1 MTWGWL
7 WRRLVSLGIVL
18 LAVALATYVL
28 LDLMPGSTASAI
40 LGPGATP
47 EAIAIVE
54 HDLQLDRPLPVRF
67 GVWLGRAALGDLGVS
82 YRTGE
87 IVTVSLRERVPVSIE
102 LLVLTQVVAVTL
114 AGAAALLSA
123 RRENG
128 RLDRTLSAISFGAI
142 ALPQFALGIVLLV
155 VFAQKLG
162 WFPVAEFARLT
173 DDVGANLRSMVLPV
187 ATLALPLAG
196 IYYRV
201 LRTDLLQTLRSDHI
215 TFARA
220 MGLSP
225 RRVLI
230 GRALRPSSLTL
241 ISVVGLN
248 TAFLLG
254 GAVIVERLFSVPG
267 LGQQLTA
274 SVATRDVVMVQGTAL
289 VIAAVYV
296 VINLAVDVAL
306 TLIDPRIRLARS
318 AT

>member
-18 LAVALATYVL
+18 FIVALATYVL
-28 LDLMPGSTASAI
+28 LDLSPGSTASAI

-47 EAIAIVE
+47 EAVAIVE
-54 HDLQLDRPLPVRF
+54 HDLELDRPLPLRF
-67 GVWLGRAALGDLGVS
+67 GIWLGRAVQGDLGVS

-87 IVTVSLRERVPVSIE
+87 VVTVVLRERLPTSLE
-102 LLVLTQVVAVTL
+102 LLVLTQVLAVTI
-114 AGAAALLSA
+114 AGVSALVSA

-128 RLDRTLSAISFGAI
+128 RLDRALSSTSFVAI
-142 ALPQFALGIVLLV
+142 AVPQFALGIILLV
-155 VFAQKLG
+155 VFAQVLG
-162 WFPVAEFARLT
+162 WFPVAQYARFT
-173 DDVGANLRSMVLPV
+173 DDPVANLRALVLPV
-187 ATLALPLAG
+187 VTLALPLAG

-220 MGLSP
+220 MGLSS

-274 SVATRDVVMVQGTAL
+274 SVATRDIVMVQGTAL
-289 VIAAVYV
+289 VVAAVYV
-296 VINLAVDVAL
+296 VINLIVDIAL
-306 TLIDPRIRLARS
+306 TLLDPRIRLAGT